1 MMFFRKMKEKEKKNS
16 TRAALLGFYTYMIV
30 SFINF
35 FFYLLAGKELFSS
48 TIVFWSGL
56 LVYFGYSA
64 YLDIR
69 DKRKSGCS
77 GTAS

>member
-1 MMFFRKMKEKEKKNS
+1 MMFFRRMNEKEKKNS

-30 SFINF
+30 SFVNCF
-35 FFYLLAGKELFSS
+35 SYLLAGKELFSS
-48 TIVFWSGL
+48 AIVFWSGL

-69 DKRKSGCS
+69 DKKSSDCNGN
-77 GTAS
+77 AS